1 MACFS
6 ITLVDYSD
14 ISSVERVNCIVELEV
29 TGVAL
34 IQSEG
39 RVPVPLSIALN
50 EKVRGLAAGSI
61 VKDASVNV

>member
-1 MACFS
+1 M
-6 ITLVDYSD
+6 
-14 ISSVERVNCIVELEV
+14 NCIVELEV
-29 TGVAL
+29 RGVAL

-61 VKDASVNV
+61 VKDASVNVYGTLPIMYAFVSLGQS